1 VTTPRFQAETDLSA
15 SPGFAARL
23 ERLGTAL
30 ENAALVILL
39 GALMLLAVAQI
50 VLRLFFSF
58 GFVWADEL
66 VKLFVMWIAL
76 IASIAASRSD
86 RHLRIDMLS
95 HFAPEKFARFPRIV
109 VDAFAAF
116 MCGVLAWHSW
126 RYVQLTIDFD
136 DTVLI
141 NTPAW
146 LAYILLPLS
155 FVLMSYRF
163 VLTTISEIMK
173 VLQSTAATEDGQ

>member
-1 VTTPRFQAETDLSA
+1 MSETPGL
-15 SPGFAARL
+15 AARL
-23 ERLGTAL
+23 ERWGTAL

-39 GALMLLAVAQI
+39 SALMLLAVAQI
-50 VLRLFFSF
+50 VLRVFFSF

-66 VKLFVMWIAL
+66 VKLLVLWIAL
-76 IASIAASRSD
+76 IASIAAARSN
-86 RHLRIDMLS
+86 RHLRIDVLS
-95 HFAPEKFARFPRIV
+95 HFVAEKYARIPRVI

-126 RYVQLTIDFD
+126 RYIELVIEFE

-141 NTPAW
+141 DVPAW
-146 LAYILLPLS
+146 MAYVLLPLS

-163 VLTTISEIMK
+163 L
-173 VLQSTAATEDGQ
+173 LAAGSGLLKTFSKDEEGAE

>member
-1 VTTPRFQAETDLSA
+1 MSTPESLVS
-15 SPGFAARL
+15 RL
-23 ERLGTAL
+23 ERWGTAL

-50 VLRLFFSF
+50 VLRVFFSF

-66 VKLFVMWIAL
+66 IKLFVLWVAL
-76 IASIAASRSD
+76 IASIAASRSN
-86 RHLRIDMLS
+86 RHLRIDVLS
-95 HFAPEKFARFPRIV
+95 HFVAEKYARIPRII

-116 MCGVLAWHSW
+116 ICGVLAWHSW
-126 RYVQLTIDFD
+126 RYVELIIEFE

-141 NTPAW
+141 DLPAW
-146 LAYILLPLS
+146 MAYVLLPLS

-163 VLTTISEIMK
+163 ALSAGSGLLEAVGKGGEG
-173 VLQSTAATEDGQ
+173 AA